1 MKTGKIWFNPELSE
15 DERRM
20 LQEEDK
26 ELIPR
31 LQRLPKIKPTKS
43 GEVAFR
49 PLEPGQPSPP
59 TGLDVWLEKRK
70 RYRPKNGDR
79 DD

>member
-1 MKTGKIWFNPELSE
+1 MTLPRRWSSPKLTDEEIREIESRRRLLKKELSG
-15 DERRM
+15 
-20 LQEEDK
+20 LN
-26 ELIPR
+26 
-31 LQRLPKIKPTKS
+31 IKPTKS